1 MAILSFRASGNI
13 LPCRFVKVSGAKTV
27 AQAGDNEEIIGVAF
41 EGTQK
46 PPLADL
52 VSTAYAAETG
62 QSVAVYSVGEI
73 CLVEAGGAVSAGGLV
88 RSDSQGRAV
97 AVETTG
103 TTIRNYAG
111 VALEAATA
119 AGQKI
124 QILVMPL
131 LKVRPALA

>member
-13 LPCRFVKVSGAKTV
+13 LPSRFVKISGPKTV

-46 PPLADL
+46 APLADL
-52 VSTAYAAETG
+52 VSTAHAAEAG

-73 CLVEAGGAVSAGGLV
+73 CLVEAGGAVNAGALV

-97 AVETTG
+97 AVESTG
-103 TTIRNYAG
+103 TTIRNYG
-111 VALEAATA
+111 GIALEPATA

-131 LKVRPALA
+131 QKVRPALT